1 MPLSDELAWKSAAE
15 IALLIRHRA
24 LSPVEV
30 VDATLERIDRR
41 NPSLNAI
48 VHVGREDARKAAK
61 AAEKAVGGGDPI
73 GPLHGVPT
81 AIKDLFDFK
90 PGWPATFGGIPSMA
104 KTVIDDY
111 CGYSERIERHAGAI
125 LVGKTNSP
133 IMGFRGACD
142 NPLFGATSTPFQIGR
157 NSGGSSGGSAAA
169 VADGLLPFAEGT
181 DGGGSIRIPSSW
193 SGAYG
198 YKAAY
203 GRVPQIGRPNA
214 FGGMA
219 PFLFEGPITRSVED
233 AALVMSTIAGHDPR
247 DPFAVDQQ
255 VDWLGALRR
264 SIRGWKIG
272 YCPRWDVFPIEPA
285 VAKVIDQAVK
295 AFEQAGAV
303 VEEVELGIRRPQQ
316 ELSALWCRMLMPL
329 NILAFEQ
336 LKATGVDI
344 LKDHR
349 DEIPD
354 VLLKLFDE
362 HRGMTA
368 LDFYRD
374 QDIRTEVFDAVHGAL
389 RTYDLLVGP
398 TLCCL
403 PVKNATER
411 GTTVGPSEINGETVD
426 TLIGWC
432 PTYLINFSGNPACS
446 IPAGLSDDGLPVGLQ
461 IVGRR
466 WADSDVLAASA
477 TFERVRPWADSY
489 RKVEARA
496 L

>member
-15 IALLIRHRA
+15 IALLIRQRQ
-24 LSPVEV
+24 LSPLEV
-30 VDATLERIDRR
+30 VDAALDRIERR
-41 NPSLNAI
+41 NPTLNAM
-48 VHVGREDARKAAK
+48 VYVDRDGARAAAK
-61 AAEKAVGGGDPI
+61 VAEKAVGGGDPL
-73 GPLHGVPT
+73 GPLHGVPS

-104 KTVIDDY
+104 KTVIDAY
-111 CGYSERIERHAGAI
+111 CGYSERIEKTAGSI

-142 NPLFGATSTPFQIGR
+142 NPLFGATSTPFAIGR

-169 VADGLLPFAEGT
+169 VGDGLLPFAEGT

-193 SGAYG
+193 SGTYG
-198 YKAAY
+198 YKAAW
-203 GRVPQIGRPNA
+203 GRVPQTGRPNA
-214 FGGMA
+214 FGGMM
-219 PFLFEGPITRSVED
+219 PFLFEGPITRTVED
-233 AALVMSTIAGHDPR
+233 AALVMGSIAGHDPR

-255 VDWLGALRR
+255 VDWLGSLRR

-272 YCPRWDVFPIEPA
+272 YCPRWDVFPIDPA
-285 VAKVIDQAVK
+285 VAKVIDKAVK
-295 AFEQAGAV
+295 AFEEAGAI
-303 VEEVELGIRRPQQ
+303 VEEVELGIKRPQQ
-316 ELSALWCRMLMPL
+316 ELSALWARMLMPI
-329 NILAFEQ
+329 NILAFEG

-354 VLLKLFDE
+354 VLLKLLDG
-362 HRGMTA
+362 HRDMTA

-374 QDIRTEVFDAVHGAL
+374 QAIRTEVFDAVHGTL
-389 RTYDLLVGP
+389 RNYDLLVGP

-403 PVKNATER
+403 PVKNATEK
-411 GTTVGPSEINGETVD
+411 GATVGPSEINGETVD

-477 TFERVRPWADSY
+477 TFERLRPWADTY

-496 L
+496 V